1 MQVNDPEGR
10 LRGAP
15 PRGINGGVTK
25 AQKYIWYF
33 EHFVTQQRPSRATF
47 FTKLLLCLTTNKN
60 NYNELASF

>member
-47 FTKLLLCLTTNKN
+47 FTKPFIMFNH
-60 NYNELASF
+60 